1 MENMMLNCFYSLAK
15 AELYLALATVF
26 RRYKAELFDTIRER
40 DIDLAYDGFLP
51 QPSVES
57 KGVRVIF
64 A

>member
-1 MENMMLNCFYSLAK
+1 MLTCLYSLAK

-26 RRYKAELFDTIRER
+26 RRYKPELFNTLRER

-51 QPSVES
+51 QPSPDS

-64 A
+64 K